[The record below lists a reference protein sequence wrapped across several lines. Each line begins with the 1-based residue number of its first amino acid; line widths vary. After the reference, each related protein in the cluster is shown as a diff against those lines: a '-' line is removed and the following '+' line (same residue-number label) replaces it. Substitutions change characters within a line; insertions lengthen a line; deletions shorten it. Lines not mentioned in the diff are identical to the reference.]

1 MSGSW
6 PGGVPAARQ
15 AAQPLP
21 SGRELSPNEAYAVMV
36 ARAGY
41 LPVPLSGEDY
51 VELLPVT
58 WRAVNDYGIQIDYR
72 TYDCAELG
80 PYRRRA
86 SAAAARNGRWEVHY
100 DPYDLSRVWMR
111 DLDRAGWIT
120 VPWTQLP
127 MISAPF
133 ADFTWRY
140 AREILAARGQ
150 DDTDQA
156 AVARVLDSLLT
167 RAGNGPSGRI
177 AGRTAAATAVTRLPG
192 LPGSA
197 PEPGTG
203 HDGSEAEPEDAPVE
217 PFGVFDPLTD
227 DSGLW

>member
-1 MSGSW
+1 MAGWQNRPHDRLRS
-6 PGGVPAARQ
+6 PY
-15 AAQPLP
+15 LP
-21 SGRELSPNEAYAVMV
+21 GRELSPNEAYAVMV
-36 ARAGY
+36 ARAGD

-51 VELLPVT
+51 IELLPVT

-111 DLDRAGWIT
+111 DLDRRRLDHGAVDPAADDLGAFRGLHLAVRPRDPRCPRAGRHRSGRGRPGPGQPAHPRRKRSFRPDRWKDRRRHRGHEI
-120 VPWTQLP
+120 
-127 MISAPF
+127 
-133 ADFTWRY
+133 
-140 AREILAARGQ
+140 ARAAR
-150 DDTDQA
+150 
-156 AVARVLDSLLT
+156 L
-167 RAGNGPSGRI
+167 GPRNP
-177 AGRTAAATAVTRLPG
+177 APATAT
-192 LPGSA
+192 
-197 PEPGTG
+197 
-203 HDGSEAEPEDAPVE
+203 SEAEPEDTPVE

>member
-1 MSGSW
+1 
-6 PGGVPAARQ
+6 
-15 AAQPLP
+15 
-21 SGRELSPNEAYAVMV
+21 MV

-51 VELLPVT
+51 LELLPVT

-72 TYDCAELG
+72 TYDCAELA
-80 PYRRRA
+80 PYRRRS

-111 DLDRAGWIT
+111 DPDREGWIT

-127 MISAPF
+127 MVSAPF
-133 ADFTWRY
+133 ADFTWRH

-150 DDTDQA
+150 DDTDQT
-156 AVARVLDSLLT
+156 AVARVLDSLLA
-167 RAGNGPSGRI
+167 RAGNGPPGRV
-177 AGRTAAATAVTRLPG
+177 AGRTAAAAAVTRLPG
-192 LPGSA
+192 LPGTTEES
-197 PEPGTG
+197 PGAG
-203 HDGSEAEPEDAPVE
+203 EPEDAPVE
-217 PFGVFDPLTD
+217 PFGVFDPLGDD